1 MAAFCHVIKTSLF
14 SPDKIHI
21 NVEIGVLTDNVPM
34 TASLYIR
41 DIQICRCQM
50 KHFDLITRKCNFDF
64 LYTLWRLPRYSHFR
78 MNYKIDQEY
87 SIINVTND
95 FRQFLGVA
103 SVIDNRDIYF
113 KNRFAC
119 AFN

>member
-1 MAAFCHVIKTSLF
+1 
-14 SPDKIHI
+14 
-21 NVEIGVLTDNVPM
+21 M
-34 TASLYIR
+34 TALLYFW
-41 DIQICRCQM
+41 DIPIFLWQM
-50 KHFDLITRKCNFDF
+50 NIFDLITGKCNFDF
-64 LYTLWRLPRYSHFR
+64 LYTLSRLPRYSHFR

-87 SIINVTND
+87 SIINVTNKY
-95 FRQFLGVA
+95 RQFLWAA